1 MMEMNLQFFGG
12 RGSSG
17 GKRSGGGGGGSSESY
32 SESKLNRSDYRGDF
46 YSMPMGSKVVIE
58 NSAAGG
64 RWDGVYTKVQQGN
77 NGWAL
82 VNSSGEKIFGHSDTG
97 TVTNAMSAVLK
108 KSSVRIT
115 VKRKRV

>member
-1 MMEMNLQFFGG
+1 MEMNLQFFGG
-12 RGSSG
+12 RGSGG
-17 GKRSGGGGGGSSESY
+17 GKRSGGGGGSSESY

-77 NGWAL
+77 GWAL
-82 VNSSGEKIFGHSDTG
+82 VNSSGEKIFGHDGSG
-97 TVTNAMSAVLK
+97 NVTNAMPAILK
-108 KSSVRIT
+108 KSSVKI
-115 VKRKRV
+115 VVRKKV